1 MKEMKLK
8 RILPLFGLILFVYL
22 IYRIGINDLITTLR
36 GANVTYLLI
45 GILSTPIFIL
55 PLAFKWHMIL
65 KKQNFN
71 LNYLY
76 VLRLYYMGAF
86 YGFIT
91 PARVGSL
98 MRAIYL
104 KKKTKRGLIECASSI
119 VIERVMD
126 LFAIFIFAFMGAL
139 LFIKSNLS
147 LTYALVFSFLV
158 FSGVIFIFMRK
169 SRGKF
174 VLGLIYNYLLP
185 KNIRDKTDDSLNSF
199 YSSLPKLRKLI
210 PVLFATLIT
219 WTLIYFQ
226 TYIFAWAF
234 SIKIPF
240 YVFLVFASIGTII
253 ATIPISVSGL
263 GTRELTLIT
272 LFSLYNIK
280 PEAVVSMSLSSF
292 FLIGLIESLIG
303 LVFIFK
309 EDEVLDYNTIS
320 S

>member
-1 MKEMKLK
+1 MKIKK
-8 RILPLFGLILFVYL
+8 ILPLFGLLLFVYI
-22 IYRIGINDLITTLR
+22 IYRVGVNDLINTLKN
-36 GANVTYLLI
+36 ANFIYILI
-45 GILSTPIFIL
+45 GVLATPLFIM

-65 KKQNFN
+65 KRQNFD
-71 LNYLY
+71 LSFPY
-76 VLRLYYMGAF
+76 VLKLYYMGAF

-98 MRAIYL
+98 MRAVYL
-104 KKKTKRGLIECASSI
+104 KKKTKRGLIECASGI
-119 VIERVMD
+119 VLERVLD
-126 LFAIFIFAFMGAL
+126 LFVIFIFAFIGA
-139 LFIKSNLS
+139 FIFLKNNISLS
-147 LTYALVFSFLV
+147 YALIIAFLV
-158 FSGVIFIFMRK
+158 FSGLIFIFMRK

-174 VLGLIYNYLLP
+174 FLSLIYNYLLP
-185 KNIRDKTDDSLNSF
+185 KNIRDKTENSLDSF
-199 YSSLPKLRKLI
+199 YNSLPKLRKLI
-210 PVLFATLIT
+210 PVFFMTLIT
-219 WTLIYFQ
+219 WTLLYFQ
-226 TYIFAWAF
+226 TYIFSWAF
-234 SIKIPF
+234 AIDVPF
-240 YVFLVFASIGTII
+240 YVFLVFAAIGTII
-253 ATIPISVSGL
+253 ATIPISISGL